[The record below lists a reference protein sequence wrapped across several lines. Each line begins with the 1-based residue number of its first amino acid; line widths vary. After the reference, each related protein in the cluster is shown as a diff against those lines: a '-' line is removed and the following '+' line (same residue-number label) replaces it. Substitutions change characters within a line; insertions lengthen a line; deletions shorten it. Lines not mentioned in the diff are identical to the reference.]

1 MGRLRVDRCNR
12 LHRMS
17 DMRSSRLP
25 HCISQLGPRLIL
37 KLLDRQP
44 RLIRQLSGYRWQAGS
59 CLANC
64 SVRKPM
70 VNRALVSAC
79 FASVGRWTLPASMKM
94 GHRWPNATE
103 EQAAAWIELQVRA
116 QIPATGLRAGAPA
129 LHTSFQHSQ
138 PMLRSRQKRKAGV
151 PVNEDARGFAPRIAQ
166 VSAQVSAAPKS
177 QLRPSLSCAQV
188 SAAEPRTPG
197 WQTELYERPINSATG
212 TIVRAANVTV

>member
-1 MGRLRVDRCNR
+1 MARLQVDRCNR

-166 VSAQVSAAPKS
+166 AS
-177 QLRPSLSCAQV
+177 QLRPSQLRRLSCAQV
-188 SAAEPRTPG
+188 SAAEQRTPG